1 MQQRRCLVLTAIL
14 LLLLAGLLPVTGTT
28 ASAADAPQHSV
39 AVVGDGAVTFPAFSP
54 SVERYAVRPGAA
66 ASGSLTVRASTT
78 DPTGTVRVNGSTV
91 VGGSRVVHGLEV
103 GDEISVLVDDA
114 GGTAA
119 YAFVV
124 LPTSFPLLERTTPA
138 TDATQD
144 GLVLLTLGK
153 WIEAG
158 PFFEAAVD
166 ENGVPAHVLQTPNS
180 MDLQKQPNGNY
191 SVARGGADGAD
202 IVELDAQFRE
212 VRRLRTQGLAHTD
225 GHDAILE
232 PDGSAYLM
240 SYEPDSATGW
250 TDAVIQHL
258 SPTGEVL
265 FEWNSADHVDI
276 AAETVI
282 NAGNRDYA
290 HINSFEVMDD
300 GDLLVSFRHL
310 SSVFKIA
317 REAHDGFDQ
326 GDVVWRLGGRRS
338 DFTFVDADGAPDE
351 GPCAQHTA
359 TQLADG
365 HVMVF
370 DNRAWEYD
378 PLCVDPADP
387 SAPPVAR
394 KPSRIVEWALDE
406 TTMEAREVKDLR
418 VGDRYAIFAGSAQR
432 LDNGNTMVGWAAE
445 TRAVASELSP
455 TGDVLWELRAPE
467 NPKYFTYR
475 ALKADV
481 PDAIAPEVTF
491 DVDPGTSTVTV
502 GATEVP
508 DLGCTDRGGSSLR
521 SCTVAG
527 LDTSTPGTRTL
538 TATARDGAGNETTVR
553 RTYTV
558 VAAPPPAT
566 TPPAAPTPAPTPTTP
581 TPTGVTHLA
590 DLHLKAVGHP
600 WRGRDVHDVRRGQ
613 TVHTSSA
620 LRRSVFRVRVQND
633 GTTTERFNV
642 RLRTRADVA
651 APRWASRERR
661 TTRLEPGESTTFRLV
676 VRREVRRR
684 RAAVTVVARSA
695 ADPGSRDRVWARTVW
710 R

>member
-1 MQQRRCLVLTAIL
+1 MRRHGAPVLTTTIL
-14 LLLLAGLLPVTGTT
+14 LLLLVGLLPVTGTT

-54 SVERYAVRPGAA
+54 SVERYAVRPGTG
-66 ASGSLTVRASTT
+66 ASGSLTVRASTS
-78 DPTGTVRVNGSTV
+78 DPAGTVRVNGSTV
-91 VGGSRVVHGLEV
+91 VGGSTVVDGLEA
-103 GDEISVLVDDA
+103 GDEISVLIDDA
-114 GGTAA
+114 GGAAA
-119 YAFVV
+119 YSFVV
-124 LPTSFPLLERTTPA
+124 LPTSFPVLERTTPS

-144 GLVLLTLGK
+144 GMVLLTLGK

-166 ENGVPAHVLQTPNS
+166 ENGVPSYVLQTPNS
-180 MDLQKQPNGNY
+180 MDLHKQPNGNY
-191 SVARGGADGAD
+191 SVARGGANGAD

-212 VRRLRTQGLAHTD
+212 VRRLRTKGLVHTD

-240 SYEPDSATGW
+240 SYEPDAATGW

-265 FEWNSADHVDI
+265 FAWNSADHVDI

-326 GDVVWRLGGRRS
+326 GDVVWRLGGRKS

-378 PLCVDPADP
+378 PLCVNPDDP

-394 KPSRIVEWALDE
+394 KPSRIVEWSLDE

-455 TGDVLWELRAPE
+455 TGEVLWELRAPE
-467 NPKYFTYR
+467 SPKYFTYR

-481 PDAIAPEVTF
+481 PDAIAPEVEVTA
-491 DVDPGTSTVTV
+491 PAEAVTV
-502 GATEVP
+502 GDTAAP
-508 DLGCTDRGGSSLR
+508 RPSCTDRGGSTLR
-521 SCTVAG
+521 SCSVTG
-527 LDTSTPGTRTL
+527 WDTSTPGARTF
-538 TATARDGAGNETTVR
+538 AVTARDGAGNETVAR
-553 RTYTV
+553 RSYTV
-558 VAAPPPAT
+558 VAGPL
-566 TPPAAPTPAPTPTTP
+566 PTPTPVPTP
-581 TPTGVTHLA
+581 TPTASTPAGVTHLA

-600 WRGRDVHDVRRGQ
+600 WHGRDVHDVRRGQ
-613 TVHTSSA
+613 TVHTASA

-633 GTTTERFNV
+633 GTTAERFLV
-642 RLRTRADVA
+642 RLRTRADVL
-651 APRWASRERR
+651 APRWSSPVRR
-661 TTRLEPGESTTFRLV
+661 TPRLAPGESTTFRLV
-676 VRREVRRR
+676 VRREVRQR
-684 RAAVTVVARSA
+684 RAAVTVIARSDR
-695 ADPGSRDRVWARTVW
+695 DPASRDRVWARTTW